1 MTNRKN
7 TLDQVLLNQIITN
20 RIGDHIKNT
29 DNCFHEKNKSK
40 KKFVII
46 IFQGKKIQYLNF
58 NVQR

>member
-29 DNCFHEKNKSK
+29 DNCFHEKK
-40 KKFVII
+40 KKIRDNNI
-46 IFQGKKIQYLNF
+46 PRKKNSIFEF
-58 NVQR
+58 

>member
-7 TLDQVLLNQIITN
+7 TLDQDLLNQIITN

-40 KKFVII
+40 KKIRDNNI
-46 IFQGKKIQYLNF
+46 PRKKIQYLNF